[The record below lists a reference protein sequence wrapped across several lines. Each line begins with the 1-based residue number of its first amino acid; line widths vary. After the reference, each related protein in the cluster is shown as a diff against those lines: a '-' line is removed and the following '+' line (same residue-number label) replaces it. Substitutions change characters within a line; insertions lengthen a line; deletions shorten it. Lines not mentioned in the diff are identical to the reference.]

1 MQDTHIE
8 VQEIR
13 QTKGAKLVVVG
24 VGGGGSNMVAHLY
37 HNNQHQDLTL
47 IVANTDYQH
56 LSVSPVPNKIQ
67 LGERLTSGLG
77 AGADDEV
84 GKKAAL
90 ESADEIKQALSGADM
105 VIVCVGLGG
114 GTGTGAAPVVAQI
127 AKDLG
132 ALTVAVA
139 TKPFTME
146 GNKRIKTAQRGFEEL
161 NKITDSIIIVPN
173 DKVLSII
180 GKNTG
185 LRESFRH
192 IDDVLARAANGISSV
207 ILTYG
212 AGDINVD
219 FADLT
224 SVMQHKGLALMGI
237 GEGSGENACIDALRN
252 AVESPL
258 FDNLSISGARG
269 VLLSFEMHPDHPMFQ
284 LTDAL
289 SYIHE
294 VADADDAEII
304 WGTNTDESRPL
315 DFMRVTVIATGF
327 EKSITTS
334 HQAPQQEVKQPAA
347 KAQQETL
354 QMDLTAL
361 LRASGSDEVVDYDS
375 PAWQRAKK
383 D

>member
-13 QTKGAKLVVVG
+13 QTKGARIVVVG
-24 VGGGGSNMVAHLY
+24 VGGGGSNMVAHL
-37 HNNQHQDLTL
+37 HANNQHQALTL

-146 GNKRIKTAQRGFEEL
+146 GGRRIKTAQRGFEEL

-192 IDDVLARAANGISSV
+192 IDDVLARAARGISSV
-207 ILTYG
+207 ILEYG
-212 AGDINVD
+212 VGDINVD
-219 FADLT
+219 FADL
-224 SVMQHKGLALMGI
+224 SRVMQYKGLALMGI
-237 GEGSGENACIDALRN
+237 GEGSGENACINALRN

-258 FDNLSISGARG
+258 FDNLSISGAKG
-269 VLLSFEMHPDHPMFQ
+269 VVLNFETHPDYPMMQ
-284 LTDAL
+284 ITEAL
-289 SYIHE
+289 NYINE
-294 VADADDAEII
+294 VADADEGDII
-304 WGTNTDESRPL
+304 WGD
-315 DFMRVTVIATGF
+315 
-327 EKSITTS
+327 K
-334 HQAPQQEVKQPAA
+334 
-347 KAQQETL
+347 
-354 QMDLTAL
+354 
-361 LRASGSDEVVDYDS
+361 Y
-375 PAWQRAKK
+375 
-383 D
+383 

>member
-13 QTKGAKLVVVG
+13 QVKGARIVVIG
-24 VGGGGSNMVAHLY
+24 VGGGGSNMVAHL
-37 HNNQHQDLTL
+37 HANNQHQALTL

-90 ESADEIKQALSGADM
+90 ESADEIKQYLSGADM

-146 GNKRIKTAQRGFEEL
+146 GGRRVKTAQRGFEEL

-192 IDDVLARAANGISSV
+192 IDDVLARAARGISSV
-207 ILTYG
+207 ILEYG

-224 SVMQHKGLALMGI
+224 KAMQHKGLALMGI

-258 FDNLSISGARG
+258 FDNLSISGAKG
-269 VLLSFEMHPDHPMFQ
+269 VVLNFEMHPDYPMVQ
-284 LTDAL
+284 ITEAL
-289 SYIHE
+289 NYISE
-294 VADADDAEII
+294 VADTDDGDII
-304 WGTNTDESRPL
+304 WGTNTSESNPM

-327 EKSITTS
+327 EKNIITPN
-334 HQAPQQEVKQPAA
+334 QAQQEIKQPAP
-347 KAQQETL
+347 KPKQDSLIDMGE
-354 QMDLTAL
+354 L
-361 LRASGSDEVVDYDS
+361 LRASGDENVDYEK
-375 PAWQRAKK
+375 PAITRAKK

>member
-13 QTKGAKLVVVG
+13 QVKGARIVVIG
-24 VGGGGSNMVAHLY
+24 VGGGGSNMVAHL
-37 HNNQHQDLTL
+37 HANNQHQALTL

-90 ESADEIKQALSGADM
+90 ESADEIKQYLSGADM

-146 GNKRIKTAQRGFEEL
+146 GGRRVKTAQRGFEEL

-192 IDDVLARAANGISSV
+192 IDDVLARAARGISSV
-207 ILTYG
+207 ILEYG
-212 AGDINVD
+212 TGDINVD

-224 SVMQHKGLALMGI
+224 KAMQHKGLALMGI

-258 FDNLSISGARG
+258 FDNLSISGAKG
-269 VLLSFEMHPDHPMFQ
+269 VVLNFEMHPDYPMVQ
-284 LTDAL
+284 ITEAL
-289 SYIHE
+289 NYISE
-294 VADADDAEII
+294 VADTDDGDII
-304 WGTNTDESRPL
+304 WGTNTSESNPM

-327 EKSITTS
+327 EKNIITPN
-334 HQAPQQEVKQPAA
+334 QAQQEIKQPAP
-347 KAQQETL
+347 KPKQDSLIDMGE
-354 QMDLTAL
+354 L
-361 LRASGSDEVVDYDS
+361 LRASGDENVDYEQ
-375 PAWQRAKK
+375 PAITRAKK

>member
-13 QTKGAKLVVVG
+13 QTKGAKIIVVG
-24 VGGGGSNMVAHLY
+24 VGGGGSNMVAHLH
-37 HNNQHQDLTL
+37 HNNQYQDLTL

-90 ESADEIKQALSGADM
+90 ESVDEIKQALSGADM

-132 ALTVAVA
+132 ALTVAVT
-139 TKPFTME
+139 TKPFVME
-146 GNKRIKTAQRGFEEL
+146 GSKRAKTAQRGFDEL
-161 NKITDSIIIVPN
+161 NKITDSIIVVPN

-207 ILTYG
+207 ILTCG

-224 SVMQHKGLALMGI
+224 RVMKHQGLALMGV

-252 AVESPL
+252 AIESPL

-269 VLLSFEMHPDHPMFQ
+269 VLMNFEIHPDYPLSQ
-284 LTDAL
+284 IADAL
-289 SYIHE
+289 SYIFE
-294 VADADDAEII
+294 VADADGSDII
-304 WGTNTDESRPL
+304 WGTNCDESRPL

-327 EKSITTS
+327 EKNITTS
-334 HQAPQQEVKQPAA
+334 HQTPHQEVKQPAA

>member
-1 MQDTHIE
+1 MQDIHIE

-13 QTKGAKLVVVG
+13 QVKGARIVVIG
-24 VGGGGSNMVAHLY
+24 VGGGGSNMVAHL
-37 HNNQHQDLTL
+37 HANNQHQALTL

-90 ESADEIKQALSGADM
+90 ESADEIKQYLSGADM

-146 GNKRIKTAQRGFEEL
+146 GGRRVKTAQRGFEEL

-192 IDDVLARAANGISSV
+192 IDDVLARAARGISSV
-207 ILTYG
+207 ILEYG

-224 SVMQHKGLALMGI
+224 KAMQHKGLALMGI

-258 FDNLSISGARG
+258 FDNLSISGAKG
-269 VLLSFEMHPDHPMFQ
+269 VVLNFEMHPDYPMVQ
-284 LTDAL
+284 ITEAL
-289 SYIHE
+289 NYISE
-294 VADADDAEII
+294 VADTDDGDII
-304 WGTNTDESRPL
+304 WGTNTSESNPM

-327 EKSITTS
+327 EKNIITPN
-334 HQAPQQEVKQPAA
+334 QAQQEIKQPAP
-347 KAQQETL
+347 KPKQDSLIDMGE
-354 QMDLTAL
+354 L
-361 LRASGSDEVVDYDS
+361 LRASGDENVDYEQ
-375 PAWQRAKK
+375 PAITRAKK

>member
-13 QTKGAKLVVVG
+13 QVKGARIVVIG
-24 VGGGGSNMVAHLY
+24 VGGGGSNMVAYLHA
-37 HNNQHQDLTL
+37 NNQHQALTL

-90 ESADEIKQALSGADM
+90 ESADEIKQYLSGADM

-146 GNKRIKTAQRGFEEL
+146 GGRRVKTAQRGFEEL

-192 IDDVLARAANGISSV
+192 IDDVLARAARGISSV
-207 ILTYG
+207 ILEYG

-224 SVMQHKGLALMGI
+224 KAMQHKGLALMGI

-258 FDNLSISGARG
+258 FDNLSISGAKG
-269 VLLSFEMHPDHPMFQ
+269 VVLNFEMHPDYPMVQ
-284 LTDAL
+284 ITEAL
-289 SYIHE
+289 NYISE
-294 VADADDAEII
+294 VADTDDGDII
-304 WGTNTDESRPL
+304 WGTNTSESNPM

-327 EKSITTS
+327 EKNIITS
-334 HQAPQQEVKQPAA
+334 NQAQQEIKQPAP
-347 KAQQETL
+347 KPKQDSLIDMGE
-354 QMDLTAL
+354 L
-361 LRASGSDEVVDYDS
+361 LRASGDENVDYEQ
-375 PAWQRAKK
+375 PAITRAKK

>member
-13 QTKGAKLVVVG
+13 QVKGARIVVIG
-24 VGGGGSNMVAHLY
+24 VGGGGSNMVAHF
-37 HNNQHQDLTL
+37 HANNQHRALTL

-90 ESADEIKQALSGADM
+90 ESADEIKQYLSGADM

-146 GNKRIKTAQRGFEEL
+146 GGRRVKTAQRGFDEL

-192 IDDVLARAANGISSV
+192 IDDVLARAARGISSV
-207 ILTYG
+207 ILEYG

-224 SVMQHKGLALMGI
+224 KAMQHKGLALMGI

-258 FDNLSISGARG
+258 FDNLSISGAKG
-269 VLLSFEMHPDHPMFQ
+269 VVLNFEMHPDYPMVQ
-284 LTDAL
+284 ITEAL
-289 SYIHE
+289 NYISE
-294 VADADDAEII
+294 VADTDDGDII
-304 WGTNTDESRPL
+304 WGTNTSESNPM

-327 EKSITTS
+327 EKNIITPN
-334 HQAPQQEVKQPAA
+334 QAQQEIKQPAP
-347 KAQQETL
+347 KPKQDSLIDMGE
-354 QMDLTAL
+354 L
-361 LRASGSDEVVDYDS
+361 LRASGDENVDYEQ
-375 PAWQRAKK
+375 PAITRAKK